1 MNIDD
6 ARQWRVDNS
15 WKSFVVWILY
25 CSSPFQQF
33 HESSRLIQNFY
44 WGTSSEFTSLPSTL
58 QPYNKI
64 TKNSIESHFH
74 NLRRIFEKRKI
85 HKHISWKKEREIAE
99 GGLCSENTTLS
110 PAGNNI
116 SPGEGVTSA
125 SLRGE
130 AKTRSM
136 FSSPVMRFYGG
147 CAHYKIFARCE
158 GRAKT

>member
-74 NLRRIFEKRKI
+74 NLRRIFKKRKI
-85 HKHISWKKEREIAE
+85 HKIYLQRSGRSELFGSTWPQIFFKFTTREERKKERKRERERERERRNERSRKEVFVRKTQHYPRPEI
-99 GGLCSENTTLS
+99 
-110 PAGNNI
+110 I
-116 SPGEGVTSA
+116 FH
-125 SLRGE
+125 RGKE
-130 AKTRSM
+130 
-136 FSSPVMRFYGG
+136 
-147 CAHYKIFARCE
+147 
-158 GRAKT
+158 

>member
-1 MNIDD
+1 MED
-6 ARQWRVDNS
+6 
-15 WKSFVVWILY
+15 
-25 CSSPFQQF
+25 
-33 HESSRLIQNFY
+33 QNF
-44 WGTSSEFTSLPSTL
+44 SDRLDHRFFLNLP
-58 QPYNKI
+58 
-64 TKNSIESHFH
+64 HA
-74 NLRRIFEKRKI
+74 KRERKREREREREREG
-85 HKHISWKKEREIAE
+85 KKEREIAE

-125 SLRGE
+125 SLREE